1 MDISNLTGNCLKFV
15 KQSAVS
21 DDLLEY
27 NCSIDFDHFDNLASN
42 ATKFRFLSKES
53 KFID

>member
-1 MDISNLTGNCLKFV
+1 MNISNLTGNCLKCV

-21 DDLLEY
+21 DHLLEY
-27 NCSIDFDHFDNLASN
+27 NCSMDFDHFDILASN
-42 ATKFRFLSKES
+42 ANKFRLLSKES